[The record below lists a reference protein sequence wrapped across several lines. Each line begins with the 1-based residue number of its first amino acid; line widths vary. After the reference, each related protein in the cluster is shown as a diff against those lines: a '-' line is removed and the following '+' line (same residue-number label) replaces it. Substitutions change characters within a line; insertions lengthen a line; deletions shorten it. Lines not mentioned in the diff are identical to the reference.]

1 MLAAYRRQPD
11 RGPDRPTIP
20 AVTRPAAPSRFPR
33 WVYGVGSEPDP
44 RFSLANER
52 TFLAW
57 IRTSLAFSAAGVALE
72 ALSLPVHPG
81 FRLVAALVLVLLGIL
96 SAVQAWWRWGQIERA
111 VRRGAPLPAPVLS
124 VVIAAGCAV
133 TALLVLAGILLQ

>member
-1 MLAAYRRQPD
+1 MTRSAAS
-11 RGPDRPTIP
+11 
-20 AVTRPAAPSRFPR
+20 SRFPR
-33 WVYGVGSEPDP
+33 WVYGVGDEPDP

-81 FRLVAALVLVLLGIL
+81 FRLGAALVLVVLGIV
-96 SAVQAWWRWGQIERA
+96 AGVQAWWRWGQVERA
-111 VRRGAPLPAPVLS
+111 VRCKAPLPAPVLT
-124 VVIAAGCAV
+124 VVIAAGCVV
-133 TALLVLAGILLQ
+133 TTLLVFVGILLR

>member
-1 MLAAYRRQPD
+1 MLD
-11 RGPDRPTIP
+11 GIGRPTIS
-20 AVTRPAAPSRFPR
+20 AVPRPAAPTRFPR

-57 IRTSLAFSAAGVALE
+57 VRTSLALSAGGVALE

-81 FRLVAALVLVLLGIL
+81 VRLAAALLLIVLGLLA
-96 SAVQAWWRWGQIERA
+96 AVQAWWRWGQVERA
-111 VRRGAPLPAPVLS
+111 VRCAAPLPAPVLS

-133 TALLVLAGILLQ
+133 TALLVIVGILLR

>member
-1 MLAAYRRQPD
+1 M
-11 RGPDRPTIP
+11 
-20 AVTRPAAPSRFPR
+20 TRPAPSRFPR
-33 WVYGVGSEPDP
+33 WVYAVGDEPDP

-57 IRTSLAFSAAGVALE
+57 IRTSLALTAAGVALE

-81 FRLVAALVLVLLGIL
+81 FRLVAALVLAALGIVA
-96 SAVQAWWRWGQIERA
+96 AVHAWSRWGQVERA
-111 VRRGAPLPAPVLS
+111 MRCAEPMPAPVLT

-133 TALLVLAGILLQ
+133 ATLLVLVGLLLR

>member
-1 MLAAYRRQPD
+1 
-11 RGPDRPTIP
+11 
-20 AVTRPAAPSRFPR
+20 VTRPAPPSRFPR

-57 IRTSLAFSAAGVALE
+57 VRTSLAFSAAGVALE

-81 FRLVAALVLVLLGIL
+81 FRLAASLLLILLGVVA
-96 SAVQAWWRWGQIERA
+96 AVQAWWRWAQVERA
-111 VRRGAPLPAPVLS
+111 MRCTEPLPAAALTVVLA
-124 VVIAAGCAV
+124 VGCAV
-133 TALLVLAGILLQ
+133 AAVLVLVGVLVR

>member
-1 MLAAYRRQPD
+1 MIPFHGRVVRPRR
-11 RGPDRPTIP
+11 
-20 AVTRPAAPSRFPR
+20 
-33 WVYGVGSEPDP
+33 
-44 RFSLANER
+44 
-52 TFLAW
+52 AW

-124 VVIAAGCAV
+124 VVIAGGCAV